1 MLDAVCAKLASG
13 KKVILVHSNAD
24 MDAMGSAYALARGFK
39 ADIYAPNGM
48 DRLTKNVVANM
59 GIPVIEGCDLSSYD
73 SIFIVDTSSPEQLEA
88 DLEIPRSAVVIDHH
102 MPTGK
107 WDVDVFYCQEG
118 RTSCCEVVKDV
129 MEHAGAEIDR
139 DAALALLCGIMSD
152 TAHLRFADPRT
163 LRAFADLMELHG
175 FCMEEVNAI
184 SDNPMTI
191 SERVAVMKVLG
202 NLKFDRVGE
211 CIVATAVCGNYEASV
226 ARAMVDSGADVA
238 FVASQRGETYR
249 VSSRATQDI
258 VAKGLHLG
266 ELMKGLGSETGSDGG
281 GHSGAAGISGIG
293 DPEAMLS
300 MCMSRAMDFFRSIRD
315 RQRISAASSP
325 SPGRP

>member
-88 DLEIPRSAVVIDHH
+88 DLKIPRSAVVIDHH

-129 MEHAGAEIDR
+129 MEHTR
-139 DAALALLCGIMSD
+139 
-152 TAHLRFADPRT
+152 
-163 LRAFADLMELHG
+163 
-175 FCMEEVNAI
+175 
-184 SDNPMTI
+184 
-191 SERVAVMKVLG
+191 
-202 NLKFDRVGE
+202 
-211 CIVATAVCGNYEASV
+211 
-226 ARAMVDSGADVA
+226 
-238 FVASQRGETYR
+238 
-249 VSSRATQDI
+249 
-258 VAKGLHLG
+258 
-266 ELMKGLGSETGSDGG
+266 
-281 GHSGAAGISGIG
+281 
-293 DPEAMLS
+293 
-300 MCMSRAMDFFRSIRD
+300 
-315 RQRISAASSP
+315 
-325 SPGRP
+325 